1 MECESVLG
9 RKIREGT
16 FIITAEYLPRAEADG
31 SSIGSFA
38 AALGGRFDA
47 VNVADNP
54 HGPAVSSLAAS
65 AALVRAGVEPIYQT
79 VTRDR
84 NRIALQSDLLGAAFL
99 GIRAVLCLSGYHQT
113 LLRCLGAANVYDI
126 DSIQLVAAVRR
137 MRDEGVLLDGAPV
150 EGGFPVTVGAAANP
164 FLRPLELN
172 LIRCAKKVEAGA
184 EFIQTQ
190 AVFDIAAFADW
201 FAAAAERGLTGRAAV
216 LAGVLPLESAV
227 EAERL
232 RETYTDF
239 HIPDSVISRLR
250 AAGGGKEQARE
261 GLALFGETVRS
272 LRGIAGLRGIHI
284 LSGGK
289 EKRIPEFIEAAGM

>member
-1 MECESVLG
+1 MERESELG

-16 FIITAEYLPRAEADG
+16 FLITAEYLPRAGMDG
-31 SSIGSFA
+31 SSIESLKM
-38 AALGGRFDA
+38 ALGGRFDA

-54 HGPAVSSLAAS
+54 YGPVVSSLAAS

-113 LLRCLGAANVYDI
+113 LSRCPAAANVYDI
-126 DSIQLVAAVRR
+126 DSVQLVAAVRR

-150 EGGFPVTVGAAANP
+150 EGGFPVTIGAAANP

-172 LIRCAKKVEAGA
+172 LILCAKKVEAGA

-190 AVFDIAAFADW
+190 AVFDIAAFAEW
-201 FAAAAERGLTGRAAV
+201 FAAAAERDLTGRAAI
-216 LAGVLPLESAV
+216 LAGVLPLESAA
-227 EAERL
+227 EAGRL

-239 HIPDSVISRLR
+239 HIPDAVIDRLR
-250 AAGGGKEQARE
+250 AAGDEIAQARE
-261 GLALFGETVRS
+261 GLALFGETVRA

-289 EKRIPEFIEAAGM
+289 EKRIHEFLDAAGM